1 MAYSNYDVT
10 KAKNKIRGDI
20 GEIDAV
26 EFLKKKKFKILQTN
40 FKTKFG
46 EIDII
51 ALDGKTIVFVEV
63 KRRSTL
69 VFGRPIEAVDFR
81 KQKKIKRVAE
91 FYLMLKHKS
100 ESDVRFDVMEIL
112 DREINYVENAFM

>member
-1 MAYSNYDVT
+1 MAYSNYDAR
-10 KAKNKIRGDI
+10 KAQNKIKGDI

-40 FKTKFG
+40 YKTKFG
-46 EIDII
+46 EIDIV

-69 VFGRPIEAVDFR
+69 AFGRPIEAVDWR
-81 KQKKIKRVAE
+81 KQAKIKKVAE
-91 FYLMLKHKS
+91 FYLMIKHKS
-100 ESDVRFDVMEIL
+100 EADVRFDVMEIL
-112 DREINYVENAFM
+112 DREINYVENAFF

>member
-1 MAYSNYDVT
+1 MAYSNYDIT
-10 KAKNKIRGDI
+10 KAKNKIKGDI
-20 GEIDAV
+20 GEIDAL
-26 EFLKKKKFKILQTN
+26 EFLKKRKFKILQTN

-69 VFGRPIEAVDFR
+69 AFGRPIEAVDFR
-81 KQKKIKRVAE
+81 KQQKIRKVAE
-91 FYLMLKHKS
+91 FYLMIKHKS
-100 ESDVRFDVMEIL
+100 DTDVRFDVMEIL
-112 DREINYVENAFM
+112 DKEITYVENAFM

>member
-1 MAYSNYDVT
+1 MAYLNYDVA
-10 KAKNKIRGDI
+10 KAKNKIKGDI

-26 EFLKKKKFKILQTN
+26 EFLEKKKFKILQTN

-69 VFGRPIEAVDFR
+69 AFGRPIEAVDYR
-81 KQKKIKRVAE
+81 KQQKIRKVAE
-91 FYLMLKHKS
+91 FYLMIKHKS
-100 ESDVRFDVMEIL
+100 DSDVRFDVMEIL
-112 DREINYVENAFM
+112 DREITYVENAFM